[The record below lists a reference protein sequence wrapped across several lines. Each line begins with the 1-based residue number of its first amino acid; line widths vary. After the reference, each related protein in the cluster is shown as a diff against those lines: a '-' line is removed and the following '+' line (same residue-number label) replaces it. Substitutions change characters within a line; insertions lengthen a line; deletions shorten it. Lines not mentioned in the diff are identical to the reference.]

1 MIGETLRALRRRS
14 GCTMEAL
21 AEKIGVSRQSV
32 AKWENGES
40 LPDLL
45 KCKALADF
53 YDISLDALVNGS
65 PDDALREADGDT
77 KFLFGVV
84 KVDDGYRVEIP
95 GKAREIFHINPGDEL
110 LVVGDKRKGMAMVKI
125 NGTADFFSYGKED

>member
-1 MIGETLRALRRRS
+1 MIDQNLKALRLKRNY
-14 GCTMEAL
+14 TMEAL

-40 LPDLL
+40 LPDLQ
-45 KCKALADF
+45 KCKALADL
-53 YDISLDALVNGS
+53 YDVSLDTLVRDS
-65 PDDALREADGDT
+65 TDALYREMDGET

-84 KVDDGYRVEIP
+84 TIDEENRIVLPEN
-95 GKAREIFHINPGDEL
+95 AREVFGLKPGDEL

-125 NGTADFFSYGKED
+125 NGTADFFRMDD